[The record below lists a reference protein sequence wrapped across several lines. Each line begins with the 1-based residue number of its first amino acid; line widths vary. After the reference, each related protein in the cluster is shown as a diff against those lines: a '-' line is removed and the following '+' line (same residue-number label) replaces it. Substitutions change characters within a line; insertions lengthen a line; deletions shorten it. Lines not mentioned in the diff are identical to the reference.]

1 MEWVRL
7 GREIHSWWNPPLERQ
22 VSIMHVP
29 GVCQQRVQWG
39 SSNLTQGLDQNSRTK
54 GNGQKGEKYLIK
66 HCIFTYDMV

>member
-1 MEWVRL
+1 
-7 GREIHSWWNPPLERQ
+7 
-22 VSIMHVP
+22 MHVP

-66 HCIFTYDMV
+66 TLHFLPMTLFNTPAGKGTY